1 MTMKKTKENNIQR
14 TLWHIKRHCYN
25 IENNTDISDRKAE
38 LFHLKESVEILIRVF
53 NNEKPYLNLDR
64 DEVY

>member
-1 MTMKKTKENNIQR
+1 MKNTKENNIR
-14 TLWHIKRHCYN
+14 RILWHIKRHCYN
-25 IENNTDISDRKAE
+25 IENNTDIRDRKTE

-64 DEVY
+64 EDVF